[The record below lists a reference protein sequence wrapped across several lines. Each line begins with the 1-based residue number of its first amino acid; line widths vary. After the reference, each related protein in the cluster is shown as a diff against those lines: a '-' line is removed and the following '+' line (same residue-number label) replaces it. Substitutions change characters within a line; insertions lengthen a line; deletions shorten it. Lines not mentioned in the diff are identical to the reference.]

1 MRAQRIPGI
10 INSFYFRMGSR
21 KYYVI
26 FHAISCGMNGGA
38 LGSDEQDI
46 VLIVYLVLDI
56 INNKVCNVYML
67 LLLK

>member
-1 MRAQRIPGI
+1 MRDQKI
-10 INSFYFRMGSR
+10 INYFYFRMGSR

-56 INNKVCNVYML
+56 INNKVCILYML
-67 LLLK
+67 MLFTM